1 MRKRFSSQDPRLPG
15 NPESRF
21 PVLSLMRIIP
31 PDQFPRRD
39 PASLLQFLKL
49 CQREAKV
56 REHPQLASITLRV
69 KHIDPLAVLQSIY
82 EPGERHFYLERPQSE
97 EALAGAEAVLEHRCS
112 GENRFA
118 SCRDFARQVLEHTI
132 AIGDL
137 DMSFAGPHFFG
148 AFTFFD
154 EEEQDAT
161 SFAPAGF
168 FVPRWQVGR
177 RQGEYVAVANALVEE
192 TTPLEPLVAKILGAH
207 GKFSSFEYGEHG
219 SGETQVRSDSR
230 LEEVGGADW
239 FEQAVGDALHRI
251 GDGAYE
257 KIVLARAI
265 DLCRK
270 DTYFEPLDVLNT
282 LREKYPSCY
291 AFSLANGKGQSFIGA
306 TPERLLKVAEQRL
319 FTEALAGSA
328 PRGNSAREDAS
339 LGAALLAS
347 DKDIREHLMVIDSIS
362 RRLLSLNIQPNVT
375 EQSRLLR
382 LLNVQ
387 HLLTPI
393 EALLPEG
400 RHLLDVLAV
409 LHPTPAV
416 GGMPRIA
423 AREDIRRLEPFTR
436 GLYAGTSGWFD
447 YRGNGEMV
455 VNIRS
460 ALMNGFRARVYAG
473 AGIVRGSNPQK
484 EKQETDLKLKALL
497 EALQPTIVA

>member
-1 MRKRFSSQDPRLPG
+1 MS
-15 NPESRF
+15 
-21 PVLSLMRIIP
+21 LSPSLTSMRIIP
-31 PDQFPRRD
+31 PDQFPKRD

-49 CQREAKV
+49 CQGEAKA
-56 REHPQLASITLRV
+56 RKHPQLASISLRV
-69 KHIDPLAVLQSIY
+69 KHIDPLAVLESIY
-82 EPGERHFYLERPQSE
+82 EPGERHFYLERPQTE
-97 EALAGAEAVLEHRCS
+97 EALAGAEAVLEHTCS
-112 GENRFA
+112 GADRFA

-137 DMSFAGPHFFG
+137 EMPFAGPHFFG
-148 AFTFFD
+148 GFTFFD
-154 EEEQDAT
+154 EEEKDAT

-177 RQGEYVAVANALVEE
+177 RQGESVAVANALVEE

-219 SGETQVRSDSR
+219 PQGSGSHPGYQ
-230 LEEVGGADW
+230 LEEMGGADW
-239 FEQAVGDALHRI
+239 FEQAVEDALHRI
-251 GDGAYE
+251 DDGAYE

-265 DLCRK
+265 HLRRE
-270 DTYFEPLDVLNT
+270 DTPFEPLNVLNA

-306 TPERLLKVAEQRL
+306 TPERLLKVARQRL

-328 PRGNSAREDAS
+328 PRGNSAREDAR

-347 DKDIREHLMVIDSIS
+347 DKNVREHLMVIDSIS
-362 RRLLSLNIQPNVT
+362 RRLRSLNIQPSVA

-382 LLNVQ
+382 LSNVQ

-393 EALLPEG
+393 EAPLPQD

-423 AREDIRRLEPFTR
+423 AREDIRRLEPFSR

-447 YRGNGEMV
+447 HRGNGEMI

-460 ALMNGFRARVYAG
+460 ALMDGPRARVYAG
-473 AGIVRGSNPQK
+473 AGIVRGSDPQK
-484 EKQETDLKLKALL
+484 EKEETDLKLKALL
-497 EALQPTIVA
+497 EALQQS